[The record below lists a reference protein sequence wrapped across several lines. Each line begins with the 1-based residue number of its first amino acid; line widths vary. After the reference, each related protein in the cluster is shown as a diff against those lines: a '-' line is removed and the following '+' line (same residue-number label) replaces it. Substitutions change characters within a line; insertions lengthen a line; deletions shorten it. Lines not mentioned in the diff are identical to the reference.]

1 MCTIMV
7 DMDAVDITAPDIAS
21 RMGSPFY
28 HETSFALLLGE
39 VGESGSKEPGAYY
52 QIVVCFHSGNGF
64 ACMGI

>member
-52 QIVVCFHSGNGF
+52 QIVVGFHSGNGF